1 MAITPYST
9 PIQYEYKPLG
19 LEIFAKPLS
28 AMQDKFD
35 TTLGEIEGSTWDIK
49 HTALGTDPEKAKK
62 LKELVSSKTDELAQ
76 NLMSTGNFRQA
87 SRKIKDLRNIWTNDP
102 EKANL
107 ESNYAKRQEFMK
119 QEKERIDKPN
129 GITRDEY
136 YDAVARYD
144 REYAA
149 QQGTNWRMENGDKEG
164 VANAYNTK
172 PRLANLE
179 RELDEEVQKLGKS
192 VEADTAESALKA
204 AGYDWETM
212 SKEFKQTLTEA
223 RTPEKI
229 RDAVKAYLLTQP
241 RFTEWGKEVA
251 DFNFDKKINGPQ
263 ANEFAQELSN
273 EYLATIDKAL
283 LDYTNRKENKG
294 KDLSQDVTYQDL
306 MAKKQEA
313 VGMQQTGE
321 YDMPL
326 LHSVYTQNHL
336 NKLFNMDAI
345 GKLLAYEKQTNTYTF
360 RSIPKPEEEDGGGS
374 GGLFDLQG
382 PGTYAPGTYDPTN
395 MKGLYTL
402 KNDANKIL
410 FGTKDANGKVVPGT
424 LAQINNI
431 GKGNMRFMV
440 YTGLN
445 DKQKADLNSNPAA
458 LRAKQEMIL
467 TTLSNVFSNGGT
479 YKDFH
484 KALKQKG
491 IDTTIG
497 NAATIF
503 KEIGSKN
510 VAQQYMNKL
519 EATEKAIIQYEEADK
534 VLKGVQEN
542 AKQSTEYQKVLT
554 EVAKYPVQIKAA
566 FDTTTGKTN
575 NTQVVI
581 GNKTYD
587 RNKLEKAGI
596 ISVSPGGKGARF
608 DLNLEKFAKFAG
620 YNSFQEAV
628 SSGYNFNGLKLD
640 FADYKGEAEGFGG
653 DWTSEFSGTIQG
665 YNRAVINRLA
675 QKGAINQKMGYS
687 YRGDKVIN
695 EALGVYTEKTPDLTT
710 FQPMGGTWQ
719 NVPGFTEKGELAPGT
734 KLDNKSTRLYRHG
747 GTNYLE
753 VTYSYLAEDGK
764 TKLEKTVQV
773 KPKKGTEARF
783 EEVFS
788 NIIAKTNNFENR
800 PDHKQT
806 NDVARA
812 SRFDLRFTNNGERSF
827 TKSTVDALPVS
838 SAKPVNVVKTI
849 PLSTGTN
856 LVIEKVHAT
865 GDTYTL
871 KAYTTNGVSKSY
883 ILNPATGQPFYS
895 SDPEVMKAHID
906 RMYSGEY

>member
-19 LEIFAKPLS
+19 LEIFAKPL
-28 AMQDKFD
+28 AEMQKQFD
-35 TTLGEIEGSTWDIK
+35 TTLADVEGSTWDIK
-49 HTALGTDPEKAKK
+49 NTALGTDPEKAKK
-62 LKELVSSKTDELAQ
+62 LKELVESKTDELAQ
-76 NLMSTGNFRQA
+76 NLMSTANFRQA
-87 SRKIKDLRNIWTNDP
+87 GSKIKELRNLWANDP
-102 EKANL
+102 EKLNL
-107 ESNYAKRQEFMK
+107 ESNYAKRQEFIK
-119 QEKERIDKPN
+119 NEKERIDKPN

-136 YDAVARYD
+136 YKTIARYD
-144 REYAA
+144 REYANE
-149 QQGTNWRMENGDKEG
+149 QGTNWKMENGNKEG
-164 VANAYNTK
+164 VANVYNTK

-192 VEADTAESALKA
+192 VEADTAESALRA

-212 SKEFKQTLTEA
+212 DKKFKQTLTEA
-223 RTPEKI
+223 RTPEKV
-229 RDAVKAYLLTQP
+229 RDAVRAYLLTQP
-241 RFTEWGKEVA
+241 RFTDWGKEVA
-251 DFNFDKKINGPQ
+251 DFNFDEKINSPQ
-263 ANEFAQELSN
+263 ADEFAQGLTN

-313 VGMQQTGE
+313 VGMQQSGE

-326 LHSVYTQNHL
+326 LHSIYTQNHL

-360 RSIPKPEEEDGGGS
+360 RSMPKPEEEDDGNSGS
-374 GGLFDLQG
+374 LFDLQG
-382 PGTYAPGTYDPTN
+382 PGTYAPGTYDQTN
-395 MKGLYTL
+395 LQGLYSL
-402 KNDANKIL
+402 KNDANKTL
-410 FGTKDANGKVVPGT
+410 FGTRGKDGKVIPGT
-424 LAQINNI
+424 LAQVNNI
-431 GKGNMRFMV
+431 GKGNMRYMV
-440 YTGLN
+440 NAGLN
-445 DKQKADLNSNPAA
+445 DAQKAELNNNPGVLA
-458 LRAKQEMIL
+458 AKQEMIL
-467 TTLSNVFSNGGT
+467 TTLSNVFKNGGT

-491 IDTTIG
+491 IDTTVG

-503 KEIGSKN
+503 KEIGSKDG
-510 VAQQYMNKL
+510 ADKLINKL
-519 EATEKAIIQYEEADK
+519 ETTKKAIIQFEEADK
-534 VLKGVQEN
+534 VLKGIQEN
-542 AKQSTEYQKVLT
+542 ATKSPEYQKVIS
-554 EVAKYPVQIKAA
+554 EISKYPVSILVDPAYPKVL
-566 FDTTTGKTN
+566 K
-575 NTQVVI
+575 V
-581 GNKTYD
+581 GNKNYD
-587 RNKLEKAGI
+587 LAKLKEKGI
-596 ISVSPGGKGARF
+596 VTNVPKTGF
-608 DLNLEKFAKFAG
+608 VNLNLEKFAKFAG
-620 YNSFQEAV
+620 YTSLQDAI
-628 SSGYNFNGLKLD
+628 SKGYNFNGLEFK
-640 FADYKGEAEGFGG
+640 FADYKGTAEGAGF
-653 DWTSEFSGTIQG
+653 SEFSGTIQG
-665 YNRAVINRLA
+665 YNKAVINGMA
-675 QKGAINQKMGYS
+675 QRGAINQNMGYS
-687 YRGDKVIN
+687 YRGDDVIN
-695 EALGVYTEKTPDLTT
+695 KALAVYTEKTPDLTT

-719 NVPGFTEKGELAPGT
+719 NVAGFTEDGKLAPGT
-734 KLDNKSTRLYRHG
+734 KLMNDKTRLYRHG

-753 VTYSYLAEDGK
+753 VTYSYLGEDGK

-788 NIIAKTNNFENR
+788 NIIAKTNNYENR

-827 TKSTVDALPVS
+827 SKSTVDALPVS
-838 SAKPVNVVKTI
+838 EARPVNVVKTI
-849 PLSTGTN
+849 PLNSGTN

-871 KAYTTNGVSKSY
+871 KAYTTNGVSKAY
-883 ILNPATGQPFYS
+883 ILNPATGKPFYS

>member
-19 LEIFAKPLS
+19 LEIFAKPL
-28 AMQDKFD
+28 AEMQKQFD
-35 TTLGEIEGSTWDIK
+35 TTLADVEGSTWDIK
-49 HTALGTDPEKAKK
+49 NTALGTDPEKAKK
-62 LKELVSSKTDELAQ
+62 LKELVESKTDELAQ
-76 NLMSTGNFRQA
+76 NLMSTANFRQA
-87 SRKIKDLRNIWTNDP
+87 GSKIKELRNLWANDP
-102 EKANL
+102 EKLNL
-107 ESNYAKRQEFMK
+107 ESNYAKRQEFIK
-119 QEKERIDKPN
+119 NEKERIDKPN

-136 YDAVARYD
+136 YEAVARYD
-144 REYAA
+144 REYANE
-149 QQGTNWRMENGDKEG
+149 QGTNWKMENGNKEG
-164 VANAYNTK
+164 VANVYNTK

-192 VEADTAESALKA
+192 VEADTAESALRA

-212 SKEFKQTLTEA
+212 DKKFKQTLTEA
-223 RTPEKI
+223 RTPEKV
-229 RDAVKAYLLTQP
+229 RDAVRAYLLTQP
-241 RFTEWGKEVA
+241 RFTDWGKEKA
-251 DFNFDKKINGPQ
+251 DFNFDKQINSPQ
-263 ANEFAQELSN
+263 ADEFAQGLTN

-313 VGMQQTGE
+313 VGMQQSGE

-326 LHSVYTQNHL
+326 LHSIYTQNHL

-360 RSIPKPEEEDGGGS
+360 RSMPKPEEEDGGGS
-374 GGLFDLQG
+374 GSLFDLQG
-382 PGTYAPGTYDPTN
+382 PGTYAPGTYDPTDL
-395 MKGLYTL
+395 KGLYGL
-402 KNDANKIL
+402 KNQANKTL
-410 FGTKDANGKVVPGT
+410 FGTRGKDGKVIPGT
-424 LAQINNI
+424 LAQVNNI

-440 YTGLN
+440 YAGLN
-445 DKQKADLNSNPAA
+445 DKQKADLNTNPAA

-467 TTLSNVFSNGGT
+467 TTLSNVFTNGGT

-503 KEIGSKN
+503 KEIGSKD
-510 VAQQYMNKL
+510 VANTFIKKL
-519 EATEKAIIQYEEADK
+519 EATEKAIIQFEEADK

-542 AKQSTEYQKVLT
+542 AKQSSEYRQVLT
-554 EVAKYPVQIKAA
+554 EISKYPVQIKTAT
-566 FDTTTGKTN
+566 DP
-575 NTQVVI
+575 NTLKQDSSKVVI

-587 RNKLEKAGI
+587 RAKLEKAGI
-596 ISVSPGGKGARF
+596 IKTAAGGKGAVF

-620 YNSFQEAV
+620 YKSFEEAI

-719 NVPGFTEKGELAPGT
+719 NVAGFTEKGELAPGT
-734 KLDNKSTRLYRHG
+734 KLMSDKTRLYRHG

-753 VTYSYLAEDGK
+753 VTYSYLGEDGK

-788 NIIAKTNNFENR
+788 NIIAKTNNYENR

-812 SRFDLRFTNNGERSF
+812 SRFDLRFTGNGERSF
-827 TKSTVDALPVS
+827 SKSTVDALPVS
-838 SAKPVNVVKTI
+838 EARPVNVVKTI
-849 PLSTGTN
+849 PLNSGTN

-865 GDTYTL
+865 GNTYTL
-871 KAYTTNGVSKSY
+871 KAYTTNGVSKAY
-883 ILNPATGQPFYS
+883 ILNPATGKPFYS

>member
-192 VEADTAESALKA
+192 VEADTAESALRA

-263 ANEFAQELSN
+263 ANEFAQELTN

-382 PGTYAPGTYDPTN
+382 PGTYAPGTYDQTN
-395 MKGLYTL
+395 LQGLYSL

-410 FGTKDANGKVVPGT
+410 FGTRDANGKVIPGT

-440 YTGLN
+440 NAGLS
-445 DKQKADLNSNPAA
+445 DKQKTELNTNPDA
-458 LRAKQEMIL
+458 LRAKQQMIL

-491 IDTTIG
+491 IETTLG

-503 KEIGSKN
+503 KEIGTKD
-510 VAQQYMNKL
+510 VAQRYMNKL
-519 EATEKAIIQYEEADK
+519 EATEKAIIQFEEADK
-534 VLKGVQEN
+534 VLKGIQEN
-542 AKQSTEYQKVLT
+542 ASKSTEYNTVVKNIGDYRIEGTSSAITDDNKVL
-554 EVAKYPVQIKAA
+554 I
-566 FDTTTGKTN
+566 
-575 NTQVVI
+575 
-581 GNKTYD
+581 
-587 RNKLEKAGI
+587 
-596 ISVSPGGKGARF
+596 GGKSYTMK
-608 DLNLEKFAKFAG
+608 KFIDAGGTTAAQGKEGSLKPVYTPKVLAKLAG
-620 YNSFQEAV
+620 YNSVQEAIAK
-628 SSGYNFNGLKLD
+628 GYNFENIKFRFG
-640 FADYKGEAEGFGG
+640 DYKGTEEGWGI
-653 DWTSEFSGTIQG
+653 SEFTGTIQG
-665 YNRAVINRLA
+665 YNRSVLNILS

-687 YRGDKVIN
+687 YRGDKIIN

-719 NVPGFTEKGELAPGT
+719 NVPGFTERGELAPGT

-753 VTYSYLAEDGK
+753 VTYSYLGEDGK
-764 TKLEKTVQV
+764 TKLEKTMKVR
-773 KPKKGTEARF
+773 PKKGTEARF

-806 NDVARA
+806 NDIARA

-827 TKSTVDALPVS
+827 TKSTVEALPVS

>member
-129 GITRDEY
+129 NGITRDQY
-136 YDAVARYD
+136 YENIARYD

-172 PRLANLE
+172 PRLADQEVAFN
-179 RELDEEVQKLGKS
+179 EEVQKLGKA

-212 SKEFKQTLTEA
+212 DKKFKQTLVEA

-251 DFNFDKKINGPQ
+251 DYKFDAKINSPQ
-263 ANEFAQELSN
+263 ANEFAQELTN

-360 RSIPKPEEEDGGGS
+360 RSMPKPEEEDGGGS

-382 PGTYAPGTYDPTN
+382 PGTYAPGTYDQTN
-395 MKGLYTL
+395 LQGLYSL
-402 KNDANKIL
+402 KNDANKTL
-410 FGTKDANGKVVPGT
+410 FGTKDKNGKVIPGT
-424 LAQINNI
+424 LAQVNNI
-431 GKGNMRFMV
+431 GKGNMRYMV
-440 YTGLN
+440 YAGLN
-445 DKQKADLNSNPAA
+445 EQQKTELNRNPAA
-458 LRAKQEMIL
+458 LKAKQEMIL
-467 TTLSNVFSNGGT
+467 TTYSDIIRKGGT
-479 YKDFH
+479 YKDFE
-484 KALKQKG
+484 KALDKKG
-491 IDTTIG
+491 INTTTA
-497 NAATIF
+497 NAATVF
-503 KEIGSKN
+503 KVLGEDNNAN
-510 VAQQYMNKL
+510 VFMKKL
-519 EATEKAIIQYEEADK
+519 QGTERAIIQFEEADK
-534 VLKGVQEN
+534 VLKGIQEN
-542 AKQSTEYQKVLT
+542 ANKSTEYNTVVKNIGDYRIEGTSSAITDDNKVL
-554 EVAKYPVQIKAA
+554 I
-566 FDTTTGKTN
+566 
-575 NTQVVI
+575 
-581 GNKTYD
+581 
-587 RNKLEKAGI
+587 
-596 ISVSPGGKGARF
+596 GGKSYTMQ
-608 DLNLEKFAKFAG
+608 KFIDAGGTTAVYGKEGSLKPVYTPKVLAKLAG
-620 YNSFQEAV
+620 YNSVQEAIAK
-628 SSGYNFNGLKLD
+628 GYNFENIQFRFG
-640 FADYKGEAEGFGG
+640 DYKGTEEGFGI
-653 DWTSEFSGTIQG
+653 SEFTGTIQG
-665 YNRAVINRLA
+665 YNKSVLNILA
-675 QKGAINQKMGYS
+675 QKGAINQNMGYS
-687 YRGDKVIN
+687 YRGDKIVN

-719 NVPGFTEKGELAPGT
+719 NVPGFTEDGRLAPGT
-734 KLDNKSTRLYRHG
+734 KLDNKNTRLYRHG

-753 VTYSYLAEDGK
+753 VTYSYLGEDGK

-788 NIIAKTNNFENR
+788 NIIAKTNNYENR

-806 NDVARA
+806 NDMARA
-812 SRFDLRFTNNGERSF
+812 SRFDLQFTGNGERSF
-827 TKSTVDALPVS
+827 SKATVDALPVS
-838 SAKPVNVVKTI
+838 ETRPVNVVKTI
-849 PLSTGTN
+849 PLRTGEN
-856 LVIEKVHAT
+856 LVVEKVHAT
-865 GDTYTL
+865 GNTYTL
-871 KAYTTNGVSKSY
+871 KAYRTNGVSKLY
-883 ILNPATGQPFYS
+883 VVNPNTGKPFYS
-895 SDPEVMKAHID
+895 SDPEALKAAID
-906 RMYSGEY
+906 RELSGEY